1 MPESSPSRVELW
13 LVRHGE
19 TAWSRD
25 RRHTGLSDI
34 PLTDHGREQAAALR
48 PLLAAQTWDA
58 VLCSPL
64 SRARETA
71 ALALPD
77 ATPVFDDD
85 LVERDYGPTEG
96 ITSAELRRSDPT
108 WDSWTTVVA
117 GAETIEQVGDRT
129 DRVIARVTGAND
141 SAEGRAD
148 GAQGAASAAGPAL
161 DRRSALAA
169 DTPASSDIDAGPA
182 RRVLIVAHGHLLRI
196 LAARWIGEPAGFGA
210 RLALDVASAS
220 VLGHE
225 HDRRVITR
233 WNVLD

>member
-34 PLTDHGREQAAALR
+34 PLTEHGREQAAALR

-77 ATPVFDDD
+77 VTPVFDDD

-108 WDSWTTVVA
+108 WDSWKTVVT
-117 GAETIEQVGDRT
+117 GAETIEQVGDRV
-129 DRVIARVTGAND
+129 DRVIARVTGAGGSN
-141 SAEGRAD
+141 D
-148 GAQGAASAAGPAL
+148 GAQA
-161 DRRSALAA
+161 RS
-169 DTPASSDIDAGPA
+169 DDGDAGPPA
-182 RRVLIVAHGHLLRI
+182 ERGSADAPTGSGEADSDVRPRRVLIVAHGHLLRI
-196 LAARWIGEPAGFGA
+196 LAARWIGEPAVLGA

-220 VLGHE
+220 VLGYE

-233 WNVLD
+233 WNVRD